1 MCISRRTG
9 NEKGLLMTSQIKQGT
24 SGKCAMFAFIVKKA
38 AHMGQVL
45 GWQTYPLTYDS
56 CHMHAAYLPSLGVA
70 NI

>member
-1 MCISRRTG
+1 
-9 NEKGLLMTSQIKQGT
+9 
-24 SGKCAMFAFIVKKA
+24 MFAFIVKKA